1 MNPLIYWIFLGL
13 GIIAALV
20 FLFLRVTRGGF
31 PGLFSKAVA
40 SLFFVATGFAGAL
53 ANPANSGFATLM
65 LLGLVLSVIGDIW
78 LDLKWIYPKDD
89 NTFLKA
95 GIVSFFFGQIA
106 FCCAQFIFFD
116 GWTLPRVLL
125 PLGFAVGCTAAMF
138 VLEKPMKFNFGKNKP
153 ILLIYSLTVT
163 MNGWSA
169 LAVARYD
176 GYEMIHWILFAI
188 AGALFMIS
196 DMELLKMYFGNGN
209 NKVRIII
216 NHTAYYAAQLLLAS
230 TIMFVK

>member
-1 MNPLIYWIFLGL
+1 MSPLIYWILIALGFVCV
-13 GIIAALV
+13 IV
-20 FLFLRVTRGGF
+20 FLSLRVKKGGF
-31 PGLFSKAVA
+31 PGLFSKTVT
-40 SLFFVATGFAGAL
+40 SFFFVATALAGAL
-53 ANPANSGFATLM
+53 INPVKPGFATLI
-65 LLGLVLSVIGDIW
+65 LAALVLSAIGDIW

-89 NTFLKA
+89 GTFLKA
-95 GIVSFFFGQIA
+95 GITSFFFAQIA

-125 PLGFAVGCTAAMF
+125 PLGFALGCTAAMF
-138 VLEKPMKFNFGKNKP
+138 ILEKPMKFNFGKNKL
-153 ILLIYSLTVT
+153 ILLVYSLAVT

-176 GYEMIHWILFAI
+176 GYESLHWILFAI

-216 NHTAYYAAQLLLAS
+216 NHTSYYAAQFLLAS
-230 TIMFVK
+230 TVMFIK